1 MATIPDILAH
11 AGSLR
16 PSAYCQLFYVLS
28 AAAVFAIAAAPE
40 SMQRLLTRYGARSS
54 KTPTDAKATGK
65 REEER
70 AGEENGLL
78 LGIVDWVTS
87 VGKVPHS
94 WFAHFYVLSL
104 CCSLFWAAQFATRGG
119 ILEALVRSQVSGER
133 QSSMSVEQVILAWV
147 LMTLQGARRLYEYV
161 GIIRPSSSKMWIVH
175 WLLGVSFYF
184 CINISIWIEGSRRYY
199 DTVDFHSLL
208 TINHRR
214 NPILGQEIYRY
225 RGTPIRC
232 HPRCRYVSGFMVHAV
247 QMS

>member
-54 KTPTDAKATGK
+54 KTPADAKATGK
-65 REEER
+65 GEEER

-119 ILEALVRSQVSGER
+119 ILEVLVRSQVSDER

-147 LMTLQGARRLYEYV
+147 LMTLQGARRLYE
-161 GIIRPSSSKMWIVH
+161 
-175 WLLGVSFYF
+175 
-184 CINISIWIEGSRRYY
+184 
-199 DTVDFHSLL
+199 
-208 TINHRR
+208 R
-214 NPILGQEIYRY
+214 NPIL
-225 RGTPIRC
+225 
-232 HPRCRYVSGFMVHAV
+232 
-247 QMS
+247 